1 MNPLELARAR
11 PGPAFT
17 VTFDGRP
24 VEALPGQTVAAVLW
38 AAGVT
43 SWRDTRREGR
53 PRGVFCGIGVCFD
66 CLVTVNGRPNQR
78 ACLVPVLPGDEI
90 GTQDG
95 TGHGETGTPDGAG
108 HGEIRAQGGTG
119 HGEMDTQDGT
129 GHGETGTQ
137 DGTGHGEIRTQDGTG
152 HGGTGT
158 PDGTG
163 HGETGTQ
170 GGGTGHEEAGHAD

>member
-1 MNPLELARAR
+1 MNPLEPAGAG

-38 AAGVT
+38 AEGVT
-43 SWRDTRREGR
+43 SWRSTRGEGR

-78 ACLVPVLPGDEI
+78 ACLVPVRPGDVI

-95 TGHGETGTPDGAG
+95 TGHE
-108 HGEIRAQGGTG
+108 EVRRA
-119 HGEMDTQDGT
+119 H
-129 GHGETGTQ
+129 
-137 DGTGHGEIRTQDGTG
+137 
-152 HGGTGT
+152 
-158 PDGTG
+158 
-163 HGETGTQ
+163 
-170 GGGTGHEEAGHAD
+170 